1 MPADAGQ
8 KLIDAADRPL
18 ADGVTANHVRDGLCF
33 AAKVSVAAL
42 RIPVK
47 AEARRKLESARNA
60 LAKYDM
66 IMRDLDAEGLPVPS
80 LPYGWFKQAS
90 DHLDALSRESG
101 GKRRTY
107 HVRTH
112 VYPYLL
118 ALYELSFAEVP
129 TAYYYDA
136 EQKDGPA
143 LSFVRQAALELD
155 KAYAKMFARSR
166 VTSALL
172 GDGQQGTLFVS
183 LPERDSLRRALE
195 PFIKARADIPT
206 WFNVDT
212 GTESDEASAYR
223 YAHNLL
229 KFRVFQTA

>member
-1 MPADAGQ
+1 MPDDAGQ
-8 KLIDAADRPL
+8 RLIDAADRPL
-18 ADGVTANHVRDGLCF
+18 ANGVTANHVRDGLCF
-33 AAKVSVAAL
+33 AAKVAVAAL
-42 RIPVK
+42 KSPVN

-80 LPYGWFKQAS
+80 LPDGWFKQAS
-90 DHLDALSRESG
+90 DHIDALSRESG
-101 GKRRTY
+101 GKHRTN

-136 EQKDGPA
+136 QQKDGPT

-155 KAYAKMFARSR
+155 KAYAKIFARSR
-166 VTSALL
+166 VTSALF
-172 GDGQQGTLFVS
+172 GDGQRGTLFVS
-183 LPERDSLRRALE
+183 LPEGDSLRRALE
-195 PFIKARADIPT
+195 PFIKARADIPS
-206 WFNVDT
+206 WFSSESN
-212 GTESDEASAYR
+212 TESNEAAAYR